1 MTLLKRIGSA
11 MAASAVV
18 LVSTGAAM
26 PAAGHDNGHHHGNQG
41 SYSWQLSP
49 TGSTA
54 RLRGLSAV
62 SADVAWASGTN
73 GTVLRTTNGGATW
86 SSVGPPDTG
95 TLQFRDIEA
104 TSASH
109 AVALSIGEGEDSRV
123 YVTDDGGATWTE
135 SFRNH
140 EAAAFYDCMAFFNE
154 KDGLALSD
162 PVDGKFRLIETSDAG
177 HSWSIVDNAGMPAAR
192 PGEFAFAA
200 SGTCLT
206 TGPGHRAYIGSGGVN
221 PGRVYSTKDAGAT
234 WDVQD
239 SPVAGTDVGG
249 VFSVRFRDAQRG
261 ISVGGDFTNPT
272 GNVDNA
278 AFTEDGG
285 ATWLAATGRT
295 PGGYRSGSAW
305 VPGTSRTALAVGPT
319 GSDVSVDGGRSWA
332 AFDSGSFDS
341 VECARDGACWA
352 SGAQGRLARLSH
364 S

>member
-1 MTLLKRIGSA
+1 MVEGMTPLMRIVSPVAVSA
-11 MAASAVV
+11 ALV
-18 LVSTGAAM
+18 VSTGAAM
-26 PAAGHDNGHHHGNQG
+26 PANGHPGNHG
-41 SYSWQLSP
+41 SYSWTLSP

-62 SADVAWASGTN
+62 SAKVAWASGTG
-73 GTVLRTTNGGATW
+73 GTVLRTTDGGATW
-86 SSVGPPDTG
+86 ASVGPPDAA
-95 TLQFRDIEA
+95 TLQLRDIEA

-123 YVTDDGGATWTE
+123 YVTDDGGSTWTE

-140 EAAAFYDCMAFFNE
+140 EATAFYDCMAFFND

-162 PVDGKFRLIETSDAG
+162 PVDGRFRLIRTSDAG
-177 HSWSIVDNAGMPAAR
+177 HSWSIVDNARMPSAR

-206 TGPGHRAYIGSGGVN
+206 TGVGHRAYIGSGGVN
-221 PGRVYSTKDAGAT
+221 PGRIYSSTDAGAT
-234 WDVQD
+234 WGVQD
-239 SPVAGTDVGG
+239 SPIAGGDGGG
-249 VFSVRFRDAQRG
+249 VFSVRFRDARWG
-261 ISVGGDFTNPT
+261 IALGGDFTNPT

-278 AFTEDGG
+278 AFTQDGG
-285 ATWLAATGRT
+285 ATWEAAAGRT

-305 VPGTSRTALAVGPT
+305 VAGTSRTAIAVGPT
-319 GSDVSVDGGRSWA
+319 GSDVSTDGGRSWA

-341 VECARDGACWA
+341 VECAQDGACWA
-352 SGAQGRLARLSH
+352 SGAKGHVARLSR